1 MIMQIHSLYNYPL
14 CKAIMEIHKSSTQSA
29 TLQWGQNQSLQSEDL
44 VLLKCHQHKLLVLLN
59 FFFSTLKSKVQC
71 QDCKPEKRTLKNYSV
86 WGTGCQLARS
96 THIQTLHHLTLG
108 VGPNTNISKTN
119 FFHKRG
125 MTVGSRTQIE
135 SSIFQLV
142 PVMT

>member
-1 MIMQIHSLYNYPL
+1 MEQIWWEKVPNAVAFISDIVENLLN
-14 CKAIMEIHKSSTQSA
+14 EKSIILSYSGELPWYSCMVRTIKESVKQKNSSKRFENVSDI
-29 TLQWGQNQSLQSEDL
+29 QNPGDY
-44 VLLKCHQHKLLVLLN
+44 LLKE
-59 FFFSTLKSKVQC
+59 F
-71 QDCKPEKRTLKNYSV
+71 CKPEKRALKNCSV

-135 SSIFQLV
+135 SSIF
-142 PVMT
+142 